1 MPLPISGSL
10 RSLLI
15 SSSVAVLLISLLL
28 AALLA
33 LYGPGL
39 SFVEASIDALVF
51 ITVMTLSGIL
61 CGLALAYIWGW
72 QAQVVIG
79 AASLLVSSSV
89 CFAAVSVFGFE
100 TGELFA
106 HLLPLRLTVGI
117 SGWGLLMEYYR
128 FRHEQNEKPPVKEPF
143 DFPLPAAE
151 PQPIVE
157 QTIDRISVKDNGRIH
172 ILPIDQI
179 LYIQA
184 CGDYAT
190 IFTSTGQFVK
200 EHSMKYFETS
210 LPPTDFVRIHRSTI
224 VNTNNILRIELL
236 EKNTYNV
243 RLKNGV
249 NLRASLAGYRLLKEK
264 LGL

>member
-1 MPLPISGSL
+1 MPLPIAGSL
-10 RSLLI
+10 KALLI
-15 SSSVAVLLISLLL
+15 SSSVLALLISLLL
-28 AALLA
+28 AALLTI
-33 LYGPGL
+33 YGQGL
-39 SFVEASIDALVF
+39 SFAEACADAFVF
-51 ITVMTLSGIL
+51 IAIMAVSGIL
-61 CGLALAYIWGW
+61 CGLAVAYIWGW

-79 AASLLVSSSV
+79 AASLLVSSCV

-100 TGELFA
+100 TGETFA

-143 DFPLPAAE
+143 DFPIPAA
-151 PQPIVE
+151 PDPAAGQP
-157 QTIDRISVKDNGRIH
+157 IDRISVKDNGRIH
-172 ILPIDQI
+172 ILPVDQI
-179 LYIQA
+179 IYIQA

-210 LPPTDFVRIHRSTI
+210 LPPADFVRIHRSTI
-224 VNTNNILRIELL
+224 VNANNILRIELL

-243 RLKNGV
+243 RLKSGV